1 MSSRLGTR
9 FTFAHTGFTGVGG
22 FFLAK
27 LLGSV
32 RRRCS
37 PWACR
42 LSWTTSTK
50 PALRTA
56 GPLASQLIRGTFNP
70 VQPCDVR
77 SPRGTS
83 GWGP

>member
-32 RRRCS
+32 RKKMLTVGLPAVLDDLDETGAPHRR
-37 PWACR
+37 
-42 LSWTTSTK
+42 
-50 PALRTA
+50 PAGQPPDA
-56 GPLASQLIRGTFNP
+56 GD
-70 VQPCDVR
+70 VQSRP
-77 SPRGTS
+77 TM
-83 GWGP
+83 